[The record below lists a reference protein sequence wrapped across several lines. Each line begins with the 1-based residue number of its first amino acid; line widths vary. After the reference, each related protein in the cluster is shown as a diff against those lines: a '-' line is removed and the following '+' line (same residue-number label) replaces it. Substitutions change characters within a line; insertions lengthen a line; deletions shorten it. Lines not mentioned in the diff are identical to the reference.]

1 MPVRT
6 YPCHLLHPHLAG
18 SAVEPLEH
26 SGIAIRCGCPMRRKH
41 TAVETEILGVAAR
54 IISERGYQG
63 TTLDD
68 IAAAANISR
77 STFYSYFASKE
88 ELLHRIYRQVISTTQ
103 AAVARMA
110 GEDRPAPEKLRR
122 IIRYLISYL
131 AAHTSLM
138 QVFFSEHLN
147 LSGTTGR
154 AVRQANRTF
163 IETIARVFEEGGQT
177 GTLTPLHPK
186 RFSYILLGICN
197 WMHRWYRPGG
207 EWTPEVIAEE
217 VITLLESGYLPQE
230 RESHPDILLGEVRA
244 LRREVAQLRAAVVT
258 PVGRALAPSGGNAG
272 PRQRSRLRAR

>member
-1 MPVRT
+1 
-6 YPCHLLHPHLAG
+6 
-18 SAVEPLEH
+18 
-26 SGIAIRCGCPMRRKH
+26 MRRKH
-41 TAVETEILGVAAR
+41 TAVESEILEVAAR

-103 AAVARMA
+103 VTVARMA

-131 AAHTSLM
+131 ATHTSLM
-138 QVFFSEHLN
+138 QVFFSEYLN

-154 AVRQANRTF
+154 AVTQANRTF
-163 IETIARVFEEGGQT
+163 IETIARVCEEGVQT

-207 EWTPEVIAEE
+207 EWTPEIIAEE
-217 VITLLESGYLPQE
+217 VIMLLESGYLPQA
-230 RESHPDILLGEVRA
+230 RESQADVLLGEVRA
-244 LRREVAQLRAAVVT
+244 LRREVEQLRAAVLT
-258 PVGRALAPSGGNAG
+258 PVGRAPAPSGRNTG
-272 PRQRSRLRAR
+272 PRPRSRPFAR

>member
-1 MPVRT
+1 
-6 YPCHLLHPHLAG
+6 
-18 SAVEPLEH
+18 
-26 SGIAIRCGCPMRRKH
+26 MRRRH

-54 IISERGYQG
+54 IFSERGYQG

-131 AAHTSLM
+131 AAHTSLA

-154 AVRQANRTF
+154 AVTQANRTF
-163 IETIARVFEEGGQT
+163 IETLARVFEEGVQT

-230 RESHPDILLGEVRA
+230 RESHPEVLLGEVRA

>member
-1 MPVRT
+1 
-6 YPCHLLHPHLAG
+6 
-18 SAVEPLEH
+18 
-26 SGIAIRCGCPMRRKH
+26 MRRKH
-41 TAVETEILGVAAR
+41 TAVESEILGVAAR
-54 IISERGYQG
+54 IFSERGYQG

-88 ELLHRIYRQVISTTQ
+88 ALLHRIYHEVISTTQ
-103 AAVARMA
+103 AAVARLA

-131 AAHTSLM
+131 AAHTSLA
-138 QVFFSEHLN
+138 QVFFSEHFN

-154 AVRQANRTF
+154 AVTRANRTF
-163 IETIARVFEEGGQT
+163 TETIARVFAEGGRT
-177 GTLTPLHPK
+177 ATLTPLHPK

-217 VITLLESGYLPQE
+217 VIMLLESGYLPQA
-230 RESHPDILLGEVRA
+230 RESQADVLLGEVRA
-244 LRREVAQLRAAVVT
+244 LRREVAQLRAAVGT
-258 PVGRALAPSGGNAG
+258 PVGRAPARSGRHAG
-272 PRQRSRLRAR
+272 PRHRHRPRVR

>member
-1 MPVRT
+1 M
-6 YPCHLLHPHLAG
+6 
-18 SAVEPLEH
+18 
-26 SGIAIRCGCPMRRKH
+26 
-41 TAVETEILGVAAR
+41 
-54 IISERGYQG
+54 
-63 TTLDD
+63 
-68 IAAAANISR
+68 
-77 STFYSYFASKE
+77 
-88 ELLHRIYRQVISTTQ
+88 
-103 AAVARMA
+103 
-110 GEDRPAPEKLRR
+110 
-122 IIRYLISYL
+122 
-131 AAHTSLM
+131 
-138 QVFFSEHLN
+138 
-147 LSGTTGR
+147 
-154 AVRQANRTF
+154 
-163 IETIARVFEEGGQT
+163 QT